1 MSTQPHTSVISP
13 SSNSKRSQ
21 PQKDYSAAWA
31 DLHCPAPA
39 PLTASDSKKWYKWG
53 WSSRSFSTASLIS
66 TPTASR
72 PLTYSPPHAKG
83 IINQLPLHHKR
94 RASDSHVLAPDQSS
108 SLPTSPV
115 IMYNNYNTSP
125 SAGSSSSGSPSSS
138 AVPLPQP
145 NPSDIRRNGAFH
157 GRSQSKD
164 FEVAFATLASSYGGF
179 GGIVSK
185 PHSA

>member
-1 MSTQPHTSVISP
+1 MTQHLSRGSCAYLT
-13 SSNSKRSQ
+13 
-21 PQKDYSAAWA
+21 SAARLDKRTPA
-31 DLHCPAPA
+31 DWVLQ
-39 PLTASDSKKWYKWG
+39 YK
-53 WSSRSFSTASLIS
+53 SLLGNS
-66 TPTASR
+66 VCR
-72 PLTYSPPHAKG
+72 Q
-83 IINQLPLHHKR
+83 NQLPPSQTQGLR
-94 RASDSHVLAPDQSS
+94 QSRLAPDQSS

-145 NPSDIRRNGAFH
+145 NQSDIRRNGAFH

-179 GGIVSK
+179 GALFRSRT
-185 PHSA
+185 PHDLAI